1 MKKLMEMRKAG
12 TKKKKMRRMRR
23 MKMKKTRMMKVF
35 YF

>member
-12 TKKKKMRRMRR
+12 TKKKKKMRR

>member
-12 TKKKKMRRMRR
+12 TKKKKMRRM
-23 MKMKKTRMMKVF
+23 KTKKTRMMKVF